1 MSRRSRISSKSV
13 DWITLTVF
21 LSLLII
27 GWLMLYAAVYDSKI
41 PHAYLDFN
49 TTIGKQ
55 TIWVGVALVTFIL
68 VYVIDWQFWDTF
80 AFPIYGSVMLALLIV
95 AFFGTEIK
103 GARSWFTFGGMSIQ
117 PSEIAKFAT
126 ALAVSSYLASYKVDI
141 RKIKNFLIAFG
152 LLCLPMLLIM
162 LQPDLGSALVF
173 LSCFILF
180 YRRGLNPLIF
190 ILGFL
195 AAAIFI
201 CSLVFDPQIV
211 TLSAVLLGLGVLI
224 YNISTNWKLVG
235 IFLFIG
241 SLSLLF
247 YVRDMFMY
255 SLGISSISI
264 IVASFLLIR
273 ERKTKSLTL
282 VLPSI
287 LIAGL
292 LAFGSSLAFDESREA
307 PLVPKHQHERI
318 NVWLRPEKSSP
329 TGPRY
334 NIIQSKVAIGSGGLQ
349 GKGFLQGDMTSLN
362 YVPEQTTDFIFSTVG
377 EEQGFIG
384 SVGVI
389 FLFTLLIARIV
400 IIAERAKNV
409 FIQNYA
415 YCIAGIFFIHYFI
428 NIGMVLGLV
437 PVIGIPLPF
446 LSKGG
451 SALLGFT
458 IMIAVLLKMD
468 VARLR

>member
-55 TIWVGVALVTFIL
+55 TIWVGVAMVTFVL

-80 AFPIYGSVMLALLIV
+80 AFPIYGAVMLVLLLV

-141 RKIKNFLIAFG
+141 RKGKNFFIALGLIGIPIVF
-152 LLCLPMLLIM
+152 IM

-173 LSCFILF
+173 LSFFILF

-201 CSLVFDPQIV
+201 CSLVYDPQIV
-211 TLSAVLLGLGVLI
+211 TLAAGLLGLGILV
-224 YNISTNWKLVG
+224 YNVSETWKSAL
-235 IFLFIG
+235 IFLAIA
-241 SLSLLF
+241 SLSLLL
-247 YVRDMFMY
+247 YVRDLYLFGLGVTTI
-255 SLGISSISI
+255 SLA
-264 IVASFLLIR
+264 VYSFLLFR
-273 ERKTKSLTL
+273 E
-282 VLPSI
+282 
-287 LIAGL
+287 
-292 LAFGSSLAFDESREA
+292 
-307 PLVPKHQHERI
+307 
-318 NVWLRPEKSSP
+318 SP
-329 TGPRY
+329 
-334 NIIQSKVAIGSGGLQ
+334 
-349 GKGFLQGDMTSLN
+349 
-362 YVPEQTTDFIFSTVG
+362 
-377 EEQGFIG
+377 
-384 SVGVI
+384 
-389 FLFTLLIARIV
+389 
-400 IIAERAKNV
+400 
-409 FIQNYA
+409 
-415 YCIAGIFFIHYFI
+415 
-428 NIGMVLGLV
+428 
-437 PVIGIPLPF
+437 
-446 LSKGG
+446 
-451 SALLGFT
+451 
-458 IMIAVLLKMD
+458 
-468 VARLR
+468 

>member
-41 PHAYLDFN
+41 AHAYLDFN